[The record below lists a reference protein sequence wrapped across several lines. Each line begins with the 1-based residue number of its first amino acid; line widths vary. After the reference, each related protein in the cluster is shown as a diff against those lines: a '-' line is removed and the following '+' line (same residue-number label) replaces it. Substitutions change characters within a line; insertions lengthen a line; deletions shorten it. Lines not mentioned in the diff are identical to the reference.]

1 MASAISAA
9 VAAGMGSPTMTP
21 SALLVNPFLGLS
33 DPASTEGKIGS
44 LKDSGARCWL
54 LKVAE
59 QKQKETFVKSLKK
72 KKEEKSSKLKI
83 WTKTFEANRQS

>member
-1 MASAISAA
+1 MKQHLKQAHDCNGGSPGKASSPSAAAMASAISAA

-44 LKDSGARCWL
+44 LKDSGARC
-54 LKVAE
+54 
-59 QKQKETFVKSLKK
+59 
-72 KKEEKSSKLKI
+72 
-83 WTKTFEANRQS
+83 